1 MSQAAMVVAAAS
13 IYFPARWQGG
23 AEVRRWLESSTAGVL
38 GCFSACIG
46 LLLLAAWI
54 AWTIMEAS
62 IPG

>member
-1 MSQAAMVVAAAS
+1 MN
-13 IYFPARWQGG
+13 RWK
-23 AEVRRWLESSTAGVL
+23 ESSTVGVL
-38 GCFSACIG
+38 GCFLACVG